1 MISFT
6 FRCIWRFVLA
16 LGGTVFLRFMIRLS
30 GLLATAIIKME
41 GVGGLA
47 GWRWIFILEG
57 IATILSSIIA
67 ALVLPAG
74 IISAKFLTEEERA
87 FARMFFYLTTEKR
100 STEKFPMSKV
110 RRFRAADTV
119 STSAPL
125 SEGAES
131 ITAPVGD
138 TEKEGE
144 SEVREHAHGAKAPSI
159 HQEDEE
165 FEWREIVRGL
175 TDLQTWLTGFAYFGL
190 LVSLYSFSLFL

>member
-1 MISFT
+1 
-6 FRCIWRFVLA
+6 
-16 LGGTVFLRFMIRLS
+16 MIRLS

-87 FARMFFYLTTEKR
+87 FARMLFYLKTRNRSAEK
-100 STEKFPMSKV
+100 SWMITV

-119 STSAPL
+119 STSTPL

-131 ITAPVGD
+131 ITAHASD

-144 SEVREHAHGAKAPSI
+144 NTEVREHAHIAKAPSI